1 MMRGTPRVTTALL
14 NTRARA
20 LRRQLPAAIDGD
32 DRGVHQARVAT
43 RRLREAV
50 PVLTTGLKGSK
61 GKKAAKKLRNLTRAM
76 GTVRE
81 LDVTLSLIDELAA
94 SDDLSRV
101 ALQDVRLHV
110 DAERTRRREAM
121 LTRLGDVNLDKLN
134 RRLASVSDAVAQ
146 SDSQAWRQA
155 LAGRLVKRAKRLA
168 VRIDEAGQLYAPEQ
182 LHQVRIAVKQ
192 LRYGLELAADSGIK
206 TAAALVREL
215 KRSQEVLGRLH
226 DLQVLQTHVAAVQVS
241 APGRIAPH
249 EGLAA
254 IAGRIEEHCRILH
267 GKYVAAAPSLVDLTA
282 KVRTDVVAR
291 LAQTRTLKMSLT
303 HGHTRA
309 VSHQTRT
316 RR

>member
-20 LRRQLPAAIDGD
+20 LKRHLPLAIDGD

-61 GKKAAKKLRNLTRAM
+61 AKKAAKKLRNLTRAM

-81 LDVTLSLIDELAA
+81 LDVTVALIDKLAA
-94 SDDLSRV
+94 SDDLSRA

-110 DAERTRRREAM
+110 EAERKVRREAM
-121 LTRLGDVNLDKLN
+121 LTRLGDVNVDKLG
-134 RRLASVSDAVAQ
+134 RRLASVSEAVAV
-146 SDSQAWRQA
+146 STSQAWRQA
-155 LAGRLVKRAKRLA
+155 LAGRLVARSKRLS
-168 VRIDEAGQLYAPEQ
+168 VRIGEAGPMYAPEQ

-192 LRYGLELAADSGIK
+192 LRYGLELAADSGIR
-206 TAAALVREL
+206 TAVALVREL
-215 KRSQEVLGRLH
+215 KRVQEVLGRLH

-241 APGRIAPH
+241 APGRTAPH
-249 EGLAA
+249 QGLAA
-254 IAGRIEEHCRILH
+254 IAGRIEEQCRILH
-267 GKYVAAAPSLVDLTA
+267 GKYVAAAPSLLDLTT

-291 LAQTRTLKMSLT
+291 LAQTRPLKMSLT

-309 VSHQTRT
+309 VPHQTRT

>member
-20 LRRQLPAAIDGD
+20 LKRQLPSAIDGD

-81 LDVTLSLIDELAA
+81 LDVTLSLIDELAG
-94 SDDLSRV
+94 SDDLSRA

-110 DAERTRRREAM
+110 DAERKHRREAM
-121 LTRLGDVNLDKLN
+121 LIRLGEVNVDKLN
-134 RRLASVSDAVAQ
+134 RRLASVSEAVAQ

-168 VRIDEAGQLYAPEQ
+168 VRIDEAGHMYAPEQ

-206 TAAALVREL
+206 AAVALVREL
-215 KRSQEVLGRLH
+215 KRTQEVLGRLH
-226 DLQVLQTHVAAVQVS
+226 DLQVLQTHVAAVQVT
-241 APGRIAPH
+241 APGRTAPH

-254 IAGRIEEHCRILH
+254 IAGRIEEQCRLLH
-267 GKYVAAAPSLVDLTA
+267 GKYVAAAPSLVELTA

>member
-20 LRRQLPAAIDGD
+20 LKRHLHQAIDGD

-61 GKKAAKKLRNLTRAM
+61 AKKAAKKLRNLTRAM

-81 LDVTLSLIDELAA
+81 LDVTVALIDELAA
-94 SDDLSRV
+94 SDDLSRA

-110 DAERTRRREAM
+110 EAERKVRREAM
-121 LTRLGDVNLDKLN
+121 LIRLGDVNVEKLG
-134 RRLASVSDAVAQ
+134 RRLASVSDAVAL
-146 SDSQAWRQA
+146 STSQAWRQA
-155 LAGRLVKRAKRLA
+155 LAGRLVKRAKRLS
-168 VRIDEAGQLYAPEQ
+168 VRIGEAGQMYAPEQ

-192 LRYGLELAADSGIK
+192 LRYGLELAGDSGIK
-206 TAAALVREL
+206 AAVALVREL
-215 KRSQEVLGRLH
+215 KRVQEVLGRLH

-241 APGRIAPH
+241 APGRTAPH
-249 EGLAA
+249 QGLAA
-254 IAGRIEEHCRILH
+254 IAGRIEEQCRILH
-267 GKYVAAAPSLVDLTA
+267 GKYVAAAPSLLALTT

-291 LAQTRTLKMSLT
+291 LAQTRPLKMSLT